1 MSTAAVGL
9 VAAVQ
14 IGARPSIHA
23 MADGSG
29 PVPRGRARCE
39 IDRRTMT
46 YQPYCEMRADGLR
59 VDRDQPS
66 RAAPLGL
73 GVVTCPW
80 CLTLDWL
87 PS

>member
-1 MSTAAVGL
+1 MPTAAVAL
-9 VAAVQ
+9 VATVQ
-14 IGARPSIHA
+14 IGARPAVHA

-39 IDRRTMT
+39 IDKRAMT
-46 YQPYCEMRADGLR
+46 YRPYCEMRADGLGT
-59 VDRDQPS
+59 DRDHLS
-66 RAAPLGL
+66 RAAPLGP

-87 PS
+87 PA